1 MAYPAIGDLRH
12 DYLSGVKLKSSGRKV
27 WDAVRPQ
34 SWRDAV
40 ALVTTLIILAIGVHY
55 YYQVNLEGDP
65 PVTINSVTLAGD
77 ATSFAPGDDILIRL
91 DYCRHTTAAADYSG
105 RFVDTQL
112 ISLPNL
118 HVEAG
123 PADCRVVTVP
133 VKVPPIPAGQYYLEF
148 SGAYYVNP
156 RATRVVTWRT
166 EWFTVTP

>member
-1 MAYPAIGDLRH
+1 M
-12 DYLSGVKLKSSGRKV
+12 
-27 WDAVRPQ
+27 WNTVRPR
-34 SWRDAV
+34 SWRDV
-40 ALVTTLIILAIGVHY
+40 LVLIATVVTLAIGLHY
-55 YYQVNLEGDP
+55 HYQVNIEGNPPITVNGVDP
-65 PVTINSVTLAGD
+65 DGD
-77 ATSFAPGDDILIRL
+77 ATSVAPGDTIVVRL

-112 ISLPNL
+112 INLPNL

-156 RATRVVTWRT
+156 RATRTVTWRT
-166 EWFTVTP
+166 EWFAVTP

>member
-1 MAYPAIGDLRH
+1 MAYPAIGDLRRVH
-12 DYLSGVKLKSSGRKV
+12 LPGAELKQVGLKV
-27 WDAVRPQ
+27 WDAVRPR
-34 SWRDAV
+34 SWRDA
-40 ALVTTLIILAIGVHY
+40 LVLAITLLTLAIGAHY
-55 YYQVNLEGDP
+55 YYQVNIEGDP
-65 PVTINSVTLAGD
+65 PITVNDVTLAGD
-77 ATSFAPGDDILIRL
+77 TTSFAPGDTIAIRL

-123 PADCRVVTVP
+123 PADCRVVTIP
-133 VKVPPIPAGQYYLEF
+133 VKVPPIPAGRYYLEF

-156 RATRVVTWRT
+156 RATRTVTWRT